1 MKRLRGMVLEDSVDY
16 TLRRKKR
23 SYLLIT
29 NCVQNTEL
37 NQSSQQPFYNH
48 FHFRE

>member
-16 TLRRKKR
+16 TLGRKKR